1 MMPTPKIKT
10 IAITVMT
17 TAVFDLFLGTAV
29 LEALLGPVANFSFS
43 MGLTSGDSEPDA
55 FCGPDIGELAFAIA

>member
-1 MMPTPKIKT
+1 MPTPKIKT
-10 IAITVMT
+10 IAITVMI

-29 LEALLGPVANFSFS
+29 LEAMVGPAADLAFS
-43 MGLTSGDSEPDA
+43 MGLTNGDPKPDA